1 MRIRVSTRLPLY
13 CAFLLAVAPVF
24 SQQTSIQG
32 TVTDTSGATVAT
44 AIVKLAP
51 VNGGPASSTLTN
63 NAGVYLFPAIAA
75 GEYKVRVEAPGF
87 GVLERTVSILVGQ
100 GITADFQV
108 KPATSSTTVMVMEDT
123 AAVETTSSQV
133 GGYVDPN
140 RMKNVPLNGR
150 NWMELSLLV
159 PGVTVN
165 AIGNTPLG
173 SVSGG
178 RFQINVDGQQVTQNS
193 AGTGFGQPQ
202 YSREAME
209 QFQVI
214 TNRFDATLGRSSQI
228 QVNAQ
233 TRSGT
238 NLFHGSAYGYFRT
251 DAVNAADPIA
261 QRVLP
266 FSNQQY
272 GGTFGGPLLHNKLF
286 FFAAFEGERQPGTI
300 FNTPAGFT
308 GTSFSFPTK
317 SQTNS
322 FLSRADWHLNAKH
335 RLSMR
340 YSMFTFSNPF
350 DLSSSSAH
358 PSQAAARTRKSHN
371 ALVNWSWVA
380 SPSVVNELKYGFNY
394 FNWTNDPM
402 VQSLEMRF
410 PGGITVGGA
419 YNFPQ
424 VFNQPVN
431 QIRDDLYL
439 LKGTHSIKV
448 GGEYLSNNHSGLF
461 QQNVRGVATVASA
474 PSNYNTVFP
483 VWNDPSTWRLDAVAP
498 LTSVYTQGFGDFN
511 IDIPRN
517 VVGFWLQDDW
527 KISKR
532 LTLNLGLRY
541 DNDIGV
547 FYTPNLKSGVLAPRG
562 GDNNNISPRAG
573 FAWDM
578 TGSRKTVLRGGA
590 GLYYADI
597 QANQV
602 INQSIFNGERSIQA
616 SVQKTATANIDLNKP
631 FGGVSGAD
639 FVSGKAIVP
648 LQSLQLIGPGAVT
661 PYSFQASLGA
671 ERSFGSDWTFS
682 GDFVYWR
689 VYKEW
694 QRHDN
699 NLFFNPATGFNVNPN
714 TGGRPDPRFS
724 QILYFVTPNAAG
736 AIYYGL
742 QMELQRRFA
751 KRYQTGVAYTVA
763 KLKDSSPGAFNYPN
777 NQFDLADEWA
787 QSADDQRHTV
797 NFNGSIQLKWGFQT
811 SLLYHLGSG
820 AAFAVSSPANPF
832 AYTGGSRTF
841 ATGTA
846 VFIAP
851 EFVKPSRAA
860 GYSVAVRNAL
870 RGKAI
875 HRVDW
880 RLSKAVAIHEKWR
893 VTGIFEAFNLLNAQN
908 YGSYVTNAGLAT
920 YGRPVQNTNLAY
932 AARMLQFAAR
942 FDF

>member
-1 MRIRVSTRLPLY
+1 MTSRATALLAALPLLH
-13 CAFLLAVAPVF
+13 AIALA
-24 SQQTSIQG
+24 QQTAIQG
-32 TVTDTSGATVAT
+32 TITDSTGAVISQ
-44 AIVKLAP
+44 AIVRITP
-51 VNGGPASSTLTN
+51 VAGGTATNTLSN
-63 NAGVYLFPAIAA
+63 AA
-75 GEYKVRVEAPGF
+75 GLYIFPSVPATEYKIRVEVSGFAPS
-87 GVLERTVSILVGQ
+87 ERTFSLLVGQ
-100 GITADFQV
+100 SATLDFQLH
-108 KPATSSTTVMVMEDT
+108 PSTSATSVNVVEG
-123 AAVETTSSQV
+123 AGAVETTSSQV
-133 GGYVDPN
+133 GGNVDPS

-165 AIGNTPLG
+165 SIGNTPLG

-233 TRSGT
+233 TRSGS
-238 NLFHGSAYGYFRT
+238 NAFHGSAYGYFRT
-251 DAVNAADPIA
+251 DKVNAADPIA

-266 FSNQQY
+266 FNNQQY
-272 GGTFGGPLLHNKLF
+272 GGTFGGRLIPDKLF
-286 FFAAFEGERQPGTI
+286 FFGAFESERQPGTI
-300 FNTPAGFT
+300 FNTPLGFA

-317 SQTNS
+317 SQTYSYLTRVDWMLNS
-322 FLSRADWHLNAKH
+322 KH
-335 RLSMR
+335 RLNMR
-340 YSMFTFSNPF
+340 YSTFTFSNPF
-350 DLSSSSAH
+350 DLTNSASH
-358 PSQAAARTRKSHN
+358 PSQAANRTRKSHN
-371 ALVNWSWVA
+371 AIANWSWVA
-380 SPSVVNELKYGFNY
+380 TNSLVNEVKYGFSY
-394 FNWTNDPM
+394 FTWTNDPM
-402 VQSLEMRF
+402 VKSLEMRF
-410 PGGITVGGA
+410 PGGITIGGA

-424 VFNQPVN
+424 IFKQPVH

-439 LKGTHSIKV
+439 LKGTHSLKF

-461 QQNVRGVATVASA
+461 QQNVRGVATVATA
-474 PSNYNTVFP
+474 PANYAAIFP
-483 VWNDPSTWRLDAVAP
+483 VWNDVSTWKLDQVAP

-517 VVGFWLQDDW
+517 ILGTWLQDDW
-527 KISKR
+527 KVNKR

-547 FYTPNLKSGVLAPRG
+547 FYTPNLKSGVVKPRG
-562 GDNNNISPRAG
+562 GDNNNISPRVG
-573 FAWDM
+573 FAYDL
-578 TGSRKTVLRGGA
+578 TGSRKTVIRGGA

-616 SVQKTATANIDLNKP
+616 SVQKVGSTSIDLNKP
-631 FGGVSGAD
+631 FGDVSGDD
-639 FVSGKAIVP
+639 FVSGKVPVP
-648 LQSLQLIGPGAVT
+648 LQSLQLIGPGTVT

-671 ERSFGSDWTFS
+671 ERSFGSSWTFS

-694 QRHDN
+694 QRHDA
-699 NLFFNPATGFNVNPN
+699 NLAYNPATGFNINPSAA
-714 TGGRPDPRFS
+714 GGRPDPRFS
-724 QILYFVTPNAAG
+724 QVLWFVTPDAAG
-736 AIYYGL
+736 AIYYGF
-742 QMELQRRFA
+742 QMEVQRRFA
-751 KRYQTGVAYTVA
+751 KRYQAGLAYTA
-763 KLKDSSPGAFNYPN
+763 SKLKDSSPGPFNYPN

-787 QSADDQRHTV
+787 QSVDDQRHTL
-797 NFNGSIQLKWGFQT
+797 NFNGSVQLPWGFQS
-811 SLLYHLGSG
+811 SLFYHLGSG
-820 AAFAVSSPANPF
+820 SAFAVSSPQNPF

-841 ATGTA
+841 ANNA
-846 VFIAP
+846 VVYIPSQYIKPSIAP
-851 EFVKPSRAA
+851 
-860 GYSVAVRNAL
+860 GYSVALRNAL
-870 RGKAI
+870 RGQAI
-875 HRVDW
+875 NRVDW
-880 RLSKAVAIHEKWR
+880 RLSKAVAIKEKWKM
-893 VTGIFEAFNLLNAQN
+893 TGIFEAFNMLNAQN
-908 YGSYVTNAGLAT
+908 YGSYQTNVGLST